1 MGALSKL
8 IAKELT
14 EAFEGVT
21 FKGRT
26 PDLTIPKSKM
36 NPLVQTREPGTES
49 VDEKGFYQ
57 STFYSPVV
65 NTLEQMSI
73 GKKGTKG
80 ENISAFLNKRAPNV
94 AKAELDSFDLDL
106 DPKRLYSREEALNIA
121 REKGTDRYTVDTLYP
136 PSTDVYRSIQR
147 QQILDREVNYVVHQ
161 LQANK
166 DLVSP
171 KDAKFMHYGG
181 AKNLGHSRSSIRQNY
196 FDPEDMYLLVEEAQ
210 SDLSTFISK
219 VAKRG
224 VRTNPK
230 LAKEKKEAFIKDSI
244 LDLEEMLENIEDITL
259 DKDILKTV
267 IKYYNKYHDD
277 KHYLNVKEGTSNYAG
292 FIFRDK
298 VGSAT
303 ERLKDKSKFFREF
316 KNELE
321 EKHSVTIPESR
332 SNTML
337 EIVINALLDNK
348 KVAPTVSENDADGI
362 IINEMS
368 RVHTS
373 MDKNTVSYYRDKF
386 REFETKSPVVSRS
399 DYLKRLLLANISFAK
414 SQGIDK
420 IVIPNY
426 KEIARI
432 RASSISEAMETEAG
446 SEIAKKYEKA
456 KQKGFEEERKFAI
469 DYYERV
475 FKKTYEDSLRK
486 VINELNKESKGTIKV
501 GTRDLLYTG
510 EGAGGGGERTT
521 AGTQLDISY
530 FKFNPQKEELRFNE
544 GGLVKK
550 PGLMQRPS

>member
-1 MGALSKL
+1 MGVLSRL
-8 IAKELT
+8 IAKELGD
-14 EAFEGVT
+14 AFEGVT
-21 FKGRT
+21 SKGRT

-49 VDEKGFYQ
+49 IDEKGFYQ
-57 STFYSPVV
+57 PTFYSPVV

-106 DPKRLYSREEALNIA
+106 DPKRLYSREEVLNIA
-121 REKGTDRYTVDTLYP
+121 REKGTDSYTVDALYP
-136 PSTDVYRSIQR
+136 PSTDIYRSIQR

-166 DLVSP
+166 DLVSTG
-171 KDAKFMHYGG
+171 DASYMHYGG
-181 AKNLGHSRSSIRQNY
+181 AKNLGHSRSSVRQNY
-196 FDPEDMYLLVEEAQ
+196 FDPKDMYLLIEEAQ

-224 VRTNPK
+224 VRKNPK
-230 LAKEKKEAFIKDSI
+230 LAKENKEAFIKDSI
-244 LDLEEMLENIEDITL
+244 VDLKNQLESLEDIDLDEGVLNSINKYYQKFFDDKYYIGNWADISKKETSERLNAKIKAMDDLE
-259 DKDILKTV
+259 
-267 IKYYNKYHDD
+267 
-277 KHYLNVKEGTSNYAG
+277 KE
-292 FIFRDK
+292 
-298 VGSAT
+298 
-303 ERLKDKSKFFREF
+303 LKDKHNIIIAEHARKSIDYMAIDALIQSKKIR
-316 KNELE
+316 
-321 EKHSVTIPESR
+321 PY
-332 SNTML
+332 M
-337 EIVINALLDNK
+337 LDNQ
-348 KVAPTVSENDADGI
+348 ADSLIVDKMGSAYNSI
-362 IINEMS
+362 SNY
-368 RVHTS
+368 TS
-373 MDKNTVSYYRDKF
+373 SYYRDMF
-386 REFETKSPVVSRS
+386 RKFETKSPVVSRS

-456 KQKGFEEERKFAI
+456 KQKGSEEERKFAI

-501 GTRDLLYTG
+501 GTRDLMYTG

-521 AGTQLDISY
+521 AGTQLDISN

-550 PGLMQRPS
+550 PGLMQRLS

>member
-1 MGALSKL
+1 MGALSRL
-8 IAKELT
+8 IAKELSD
-14 EAFEGVT
+14 AFEGVT
-21 FKGRT
+21 SKGRT

-49 VDEKGFYQ
+49 IDKKGFYQ
-57 STFYSPVV
+57 PSFYSPVV

-94 AKAELDSFDLDL
+94 AKAELNSFDLDL
-106 DPKRLYSREEALNIA
+106 DPKRLYSREEVLNIA
-121 REKGTDRYTVDTLYP
+121 REKGTDSYTVDALYP
-136 PSTDVYRSIQR
+136 PSTDIYRSIQR

-166 DLVSP
+166 DLVSTG
-171 KDAKFMHYGG
+171 DASNMHYGG
-181 AKNLGHSRSSIRQNY
+181 AKDI
-196 FDPEDMYLLVEEAQ
+196 YLLIEEAQ

-224 VRTNPK
+224 VRKNPK
-230 LAKEKKEAFIKDSI
+230 LAKENKEAFIKDSI
-244 LDLEEMLENIEDITL
+244 VDLKNQLESLEDIDLDEGVLNSINKYYQKFFDDKYYIGNWADISKKETSERLNAKIKAISDLE
-259 DKDILKTV
+259 
-267 IKYYNKYHDD
+267 
-277 KHYLNVKEGTSNYAG
+277 KE
-292 FIFRDK
+292 
-298 VGSAT
+298 
-303 ERLKDKSKFFREF
+303 LKDK
-316 KNELE
+316 
-321 EKHSVTIPESR
+321 H
-332 SNTML
+332 
-337 EIVINALLDNK
+337 
-348 KVAPTVSENDADGI
+348 GI
-362 IINEMS
+362 IIAEHARESIDYMAIDALTQSKKIRPYMLDNQADSLIVDKMGS
-368 RVHTS
+368 AYDSISNYTS
-373 MDKNTVSYYRDKF
+373 SYYRDMF

-456 KQKGFEEERKFAI
+456 KQKGSEEERKFAI

-501 GTRDLLYTG
+501 GTRDLMYTG

-521 AGTQLDISY
+521 AGTQLDISN

>member
-1 MGALSKL
+1 MGALSRL
-8 IAKELT
+8 IAKELSD
-14 EAFEGVT
+14 AFEGVT
-21 FKGRT
+21 SKGRT

-36 NPLVQTREPGTES
+36 NPLVQTRIPGTES

-94 AKAELDSFDLDL
+94 AKAELDSFNLDL

-121 REKGTDRYTVDTLYP
+121 KEKGTERYTVDTLYP
-136 PSTDVYRSIQR
+136 PSTDVYRNIQR

-166 DLVSP
+166 DLVSTG
-171 KDAKFMHYGG
+171 DASNMHYGG
-181 AKNLGHSRSSIRQNY
+181 AKNLGHSRSSVRQNY
-196 FDPEDMYLLVEEAQ
+196 FDPEDMYLLIEEAQ
-210 SDLSTFISK
+210 SDLATFINK

-224 VRTNPK
+224 VRANPK
-230 LAKEKKEAFIKDSI
+230 LAKENKDAFIKDSI
-244 LDLEEMLENIEDITL
+244 VDFKNQLESLEDIDL
-259 DKDILKTV
+259 DKDVLNTIS
-267 IKYYNKYHDD
+267 KYYLKYYDD
-277 KHYLNVKEGTSNYAG
+277 KYYLGNMSDITSDESIKRIGFQIKAMDDLIKE
-292 FIFRDK
+292 
-298 VGSAT
+298 
-303 ERLKDKSKFFREF
+303 LKDKHGISTKEWARDTILNISTEALVTSKKIRPYMDVDDVDE
-316 KNELE
+316 
-321 EKHSVTIPESR
+321 TIIQSMN
-332 SNTML
+332 S
-337 EIVINALLDNK
+337 IND
-348 KVAPTVSENDADGI
+348 SI
-362 IINEMS
+362 IFHN
-368 RVHTS
+368 
-373 MDKNTVSYYRDKF
+373 NSYYKDMF

-426 KEIARI
+426 KEIARL
-432 RASSISEAMETEAG
+432 RASSISEAMQTEAG
-446 SEIAKKYEKA
+446 SEVAKKYEKA
-456 KQKGFEEERKFAI
+456 RQKGSEEERKFAI

-475 FKKTYEDSLRK
+475 FKKTYGDSLRK

-521 AGTQLDISY
+521 AGTQLDISN

-550 PGLMQRPS
+550 PGLMQRLS

>member
-1 MGALSKL
+1 MGALSRL
-8 IAKELT
+8 IAKELSD
-14 EAFEGVT
+14 AFEGVT
-21 FKGRT
+21 SKGRT

-36 NPLVQTREPGTES
+36 NPLVQTRIPGTES

-57 STFYSPVV
+57 PTFYSPVV

-121 REKGTDRYTVDTLYP
+121 KEKGTDRYTVDTLYP

-166 DLVSP
+166 DLVSTG
-171 KDAKFMHYGG
+171 DASNMHYGG
-181 AKNLGHSRSSIRQNY
+181 AKNLGHSRSSVRQNY
-196 FDPEDMYLLVEEAQ
+196 FDPEDMYLLIEEAQ
-210 SDLSTFISK
+210 SDLATFINK

-224 VRTNPK
+224 VRANPK
-230 LAKEKKEAFIKDSI
+230 LAKENKDAFIKDSI
-244 LDLEEMLENIEDITL
+244 VDFKNQLESLEDIDL
-259 DKDILKTV
+259 DKDVLNTIS
-267 IKYYNKYHDD
+267 KYYLKYYDD
-277 KHYLNVKEGTSNYAG
+277 KYYLGNMSDITSDESIKRIGFQIKAMDDLIKE
-292 FIFRDK
+292 
-298 VGSAT
+298 
-303 ERLKDKSKFFREF
+303 LKDKHGISTKEWARDTILNISTEALVTSKKIRPYMDVDDVDE
-316 KNELE
+316 
-321 EKHSVTIPESR
+321 TIIQSMN
-332 SNTML
+332 S
-337 EIVINALLDNK
+337 IND
-348 KVAPTVSENDADGI
+348 SI
-362 IINEMS
+362 IFHN
-368 RVHTS
+368 
-373 MDKNTVSYYRDKF
+373 NSYYKDMF

-426 KEIARI
+426 KEIARL
-432 RASSISEAMETEAG
+432 RASSISEAMQTEAG
-446 SEIAKKYEKA
+446 SEVAKKYEKA
-456 KQKGFEEERKFAI
+456 RQKGSEEERKFAI

-475 FKKTYEDSLRK
+475 FKKTYGDSLRK

-501 GTRDLLYTG
+501 GTRDLMYTG

-521 AGTQLDISY
+521 AGTQLDISN

>member
-1 MGALSKL
+1 MGALSRL
-8 IAKELT
+8 IAKELSD
-14 EAFEGVT
+14 AFEGVT
-21 FKGRT
+21 SKGRT

-36 NPLVQTREPGTES
+36 NPLVQTRIPGTES

-57 STFYSPVV
+57 PTFYSPVV

-121 REKGTDRYTVDTLYP
+121 KEKGTDRYTVDTLYP

-166 DLVSP
+166 DLVSTG
-171 KDAKFMHYGG
+171 DASNMHYGG
-181 AKNLGHSRSSIRQNY
+181 AKNLGHSRSSVRQNY
-196 FDPEDMYLLVEEAQ
+196 FDPEDMYLLIEEAQ
-210 SDLSTFISK
+210 SDLATFINK

-224 VRTNPK
+224 VRANPK
-230 LAKEKKEAFIKDSI
+230 LAKENKDAFIKDSI
-244 LDLEEMLENIEDITL
+244 VDFKNQLESLEDIDL
-259 DKDILKTV
+259 DKDVLNTIS
-267 IKYYNKYHDD
+267 KYYLKYYDD
-277 KHYLNVKEGTSNYAG
+277 KYYLGNMSDITSDESIKRIGFQIKAMDDLIKE
-292 FIFRDK
+292 
-298 VGSAT
+298 
-303 ERLKDKSKFFREF
+303 LKDKHGISTKEWARDTILNISTEALVTSKKIRPYMDVDDVDE
-316 KNELE
+316 
-321 EKHSVTIPESR
+321 TIIQSMN
-332 SNTML
+332 S
-337 EIVINALLDNK
+337 IND
-348 KVAPTVSENDADGI
+348 SI
-362 IINEMS
+362 IFHN
-368 RVHTS
+368 
-373 MDKNTVSYYRDKF
+373 NSYYKDMF

-426 KEIARI
+426 KEIARL
-432 RASSISEAMETEAG
+432 RASSISEAMQTEAG
-446 SEIAKKYEKA
+446 SEVAKKYEKA
-456 KQKGFEEERKFAI
+456 RQKGSEEERKFAI

-475 FKKTYEDSLRK
+475 FKKTYGDSLRK

-501 GTRDLLYTG
+501 GTRDLMYTG

-521 AGTQLDISY
+521 ASTQLDISN

-550 PGLMQRPS
+550 PGLMQRLS

>member
-1 MGALSKL
+1 MGALSRL

-166 DLVSP
+166 DLVSTG
-171 KDAKFMHYGG
+171 DASNMHYGG
-181 AKNLGHSRSSIRQNY
+181 AKNLGHSRSSVRQNY
-196 FDPEDMYLLVEEAQ
+196 FDPEDMYLLIEEAQ
-210 SDLSTFISK
+210 SDLATFINK

-224 VRTNPK
+224 VRANPK
-230 LAKEKKEAFIKDSI
+230 LAKENKDAFIKDSI
-244 LDLEEMLENIEDITL
+244 VDFKNQLESLEDIDL
-259 DKDILKTV
+259 DEDVLNTIS
-267 IKYYNKYHDD
+267 KYYLKYYDD
-277 KHYLNVKEGTSNYAG
+277 KYYLGNFSDITSDEAIKRSGFKVKAMDDLIKE
-292 FIFRDK
+292 
-298 VGSAT
+298 
-303 ERLKDKSKFFREF
+303 LKDKHGISTKEWASDTILNISTEALITSKKIRPYMD
-316 KNELE
+316 
-321 EKHSVTIPESR
+321 VDDVD
-332 SNTML
+332 
-337 EIVINALLDNK
+337 EIILQNMGSINDSIRFHN
-348 KVAPTVSENDADGI
+348 N
-362 IINEMS
+362 N
-368 RVHTS
+368 
-373 MDKNTVSYYRDKF
+373 YYKDMF

-426 KEIARI
+426 KEIART
-432 RASSISEAMETEAG
+432 RASSISQAMQTEAG

-521 AGTQLDISY
+521 AGTQLDISN

>member
-1 MGALSKL
+1 MGVLSRL
-8 IAKELT
+8 IAKELGD
-14 EAFEGVT
+14 AFEGVT

-36 NPLVQTREPGTES
+36 NPLVQTRVPGTES

-121 REKGTDRYTVDTLYP
+121 REKGTDTYTVDTLYP

-166 DLVSP
+166 DLVSTG
-171 KDAKFMHYGG
+171 DASNMHYGG
-181 AKNLGHSRSSIRQNY
+181 AKNLGHSRSSVRQNY
-196 FDPEDMYLLVEEAQ
+196 FDPEDMYLLIEEAQ
-210 SDLSTFISK
+210 SDLATFINK

-224 VRTNPK
+224 VRANPK
-230 LAKEKKEAFIKDSI
+230 LAKENKDAFIKDSI
-244 LDLEEMLENIEDITL
+244 VDFKNQLESLEDIDL
-259 DKDILKTV
+259 DEDVLNTIS
-267 IKYYNKYHDD
+267 KYYLKYYDD
-277 KHYLNVKEGTSNYAG
+277 KYYLGNFSDITSDEAIKRSGFKVKAMDDLIKE
-292 FIFRDK
+292 
-298 VGSAT
+298 
-303 ERLKDKSKFFREF
+303 LKDKHGISTKEWASDTILNISTEALMTSKKIRPYMD
-316 KNELE
+316 
-321 EKHSVTIPESR
+321 VDDVD
-332 SNTML
+332 
-337 EIVINALLDNK
+337 EIILQNMGSINDSIRFHN
-348 KVAPTVSENDADGI
+348 N
-362 IINEMS
+362 
-368 RVHTS
+368 
-373 MDKNTVSYYRDKF
+373 SYYKDMF

-426 KEIARI
+426 KEIART
-432 RASSISEAMETEAG
+432 RADSISQAMQTEAG

-456 KQKGFEEERKFAI
+456 KQKGSEAERKFAI

-501 GTRDLLYTG
+501 GTRDLMYTG

-521 AGTQLDISY
+521 AGTQLDISN
-530 FKFNPQKEELRFNE
+530 FKFNPQKQELRFNE

>member
-166 DLVSP
+166 DLVSTG
-171 KDAKFMHYGG
+171 DASNMHYGG
-181 AKNLGHSRSSIRQNY
+181 AKNLGHSRSSVRQNY
-196 FDPEDMYLLVEEAQ
+196 FDPEDMYLLIEEAQ
-210 SDLSTFISK
+210 SDLATFINK

-224 VRTNPK
+224 VRANPK
-230 LAKEKKEAFIKDSI
+230 LAKENKDAFIKDSI
-244 LDLEEMLENIEDITL
+244 VDFKNQLESLEDIDL
-259 DKDILKTV
+259 DEDVLNTIS
-267 IKYYNKYHDD
+267 KYYLKYYDD
-277 KHYLNVKEGTSNYAG
+277 KYYLGNFSDITSDEAIKRSGFKVKAMDDLIKE
-292 FIFRDK
+292 
-298 VGSAT
+298 
-303 ERLKDKSKFFREF
+303 LKDKHGISTKEWASDTILNISTEALITSKKIRPYMD
-316 KNELE
+316 
-321 EKHSVTIPESR
+321 VDDVD
-332 SNTML
+332 
-337 EIVINALLDNK
+337 EIILQNMGSINDSIRFHN
-348 KVAPTVSENDADGI
+348 N
-362 IINEMS
+362 N
-368 RVHTS
+368 
-373 MDKNTVSYYRDKF
+373 YYKDMF

-456 KQKGFEEERKFAI
+456 KQKGSEEERKFAI

-521 AGTQLDISY
+521 AGTQLDISN

>member
-166 DLVSP
+166 DLVSTG
-171 KDAKFMHYGG
+171 DASNMHYGG
-181 AKNLGHSRSSIRQNY
+181 AKNLGHSRSSVRQNY
-196 FDPEDMYLLVEEAQ
+196 FDPEDMYLLIEEAQ
-210 SDLSTFISK
+210 SDLATFINK

-224 VRTNPK
+224 VRANPK
-230 LAKEKKEAFIKDSI
+230 LAKENKDAFIKDSI
-244 LDLEEMLENIEDITL
+244 VDFKNQLESLEDIDL
-259 DKDILKTV
+259 DEDVLNTIS
-267 IKYYNKYHDD
+267 KYYLKYYDD
-277 KHYLNVKEGTSNYAG
+277 KYYLGNFSDITSDEAIKRSGFKVKAMDDLIKE
-292 FIFRDK
+292 
-298 VGSAT
+298 
-303 ERLKDKSKFFREF
+303 LKDKHGISTKEWASDTILNISTEALITSKKIRPYMD
-316 KNELE
+316 
-321 EKHSVTIPESR
+321 VDDVD
-332 SNTML
+332 
-337 EIVINALLDNK
+337 EIILQNMGSINDSIRFHN
-348 KVAPTVSENDADGI
+348 N
-362 IINEMS
+362 N
-368 RVHTS
+368 
-373 MDKNTVSYYRDKF
+373 YYKDMF

-426 KEIARI
+426 KEIART
-432 RASSISEAMETEAG
+432 RASSISQAMQTEAG

-521 AGTQLDISY
+521 AGTQLDISN

>member
-1 MGALSKL
+1 MGALSRL
-8 IAKELT
+8 IAKELSD
-14 EAFEGVT
+14 AFEGVT
-21 FKGRT
+21 SKGRT

-49 VDEKGFYQ
+49 IDKKGFYQ
-57 STFYSPVV
+57 PSFYSPVV

-94 AKAELDSFDLDL
+94 AKAELNSFDLDL
-106 DPKRLYSREEALNIA
+106 DPKRLYSREEVLNIA
-121 REKGTDRYTVDTLYP
+121 REKGTDSYTVDALYP
-136 PSTDVYRSIQR
+136 PSTDIYRSIQR

-166 DLVSP
+166 DLVSTG
-171 KDAKFMHYGG
+171 DASYMHYGG
-181 AKNLGHSRSSIRQNY
+181 AKNLGHSRSSVRQNY
-196 FDPEDMYLLVEEAQ
+196 FDPKDMYLLIEEAQ

-224 VRTNPK
+224 VRKNPK
-230 LAKEKKEAFIKDSI
+230 LAKENKEAFIKDSI
-244 LDLEEMLENIEDITL
+244 VDLKNQLESLEDIDLDEGVLNSINKYYQKFFDDKYYIGNWADISKKETSERLNAKIKAISDLE
-259 DKDILKTV
+259 
-267 IKYYNKYHDD
+267 
-277 KHYLNVKEGTSNYAG
+277 KE
-292 FIFRDK
+292 
-298 VGSAT
+298 
-303 ERLKDKSKFFREF
+303 LKDK
-316 KNELE
+316 
-321 EKHSVTIPESR
+321 H
-332 SNTML
+332 
-337 EIVINALLDNK
+337 
-348 KVAPTVSENDADGI
+348 GI
-362 IINEMS
+362 IIAEHARESIDYMAIDALTQSKKIRPYMLDNQADSLIVDKMGS
-368 RVHTS
+368 AYDSISNYTS
-373 MDKNTVSYYRDKF
+373 SYYRDMF

-456 KQKGFEEERKFAI
+456 KQKGSEEERKFAI

-501 GTRDLLYTG
+501 GTRDLMYTG

-521 AGTQLDISY
+521 AGTQLDISN

-550 PGLMQRPS
+550 PGLMQRLS

>member
-1 MGALSKL
+1 MGALSRL
-8 IAKELT
+8 LAKELSD
-14 EAFEGVT
+14 AFEGVT

-36 NPLVQTREPGTES
+36 NPLVQTRIPGTES
-49 VDEKGFYQ
+49 IDEKGFYQ

-121 REKGTDRYTVDTLYP
+121 KEKGTERYTVDTLYP
-136 PSTDVYRSIQR
+136 PSTDVYRNIQR

-171 KDAKFMHYGG
+171 KDSKFMHYGG
-181 AKNLGHSRSSIRQNY
+181 AKNLGHSRSSVRQNY
-196 FDPEDMYLLVEEAQ
+196 FDPEDIYLLIEEAQ
-210 SDLSTFISK
+210 SDLSTLISK

-230 LAKEKKEAFIKDSI
+230 LAKENKEAFIKDSI
-244 LDLEEMLENIEDITL
+244 LGLENELENTFDITL
-259 DKDILKTV
+259 DKDVLKSV

-277 KHYLNVKEGTSNYAG
+277 KHYVNVKEGTSNYAG

-321 EKHSVTIPESR
+321 EYHSITIPESR

-337 EIVINALLDNK
+337 EIAINALIPYK
-348 KVAPTVSENDADGI
+348 KVSPTVSWNDADDI

-368 RVHTS
+368 RVHRA
-373 MDKNTVSYYRDKF
+373 MDNNAVSYYRDKF
-386 REFETKSPVVSRS
+386 REFKIKSPVVSRS

-426 KEIARI
+426 KEIARL

-446 SEIAKKYEKA
+446 SEVAKKYEKA
-456 KQKGFEEERKFAI
+456 RQKGSEEERKFAI

-475 FKKTYEDSLRK
+475 FKKTYGDSLRK

-501 GTRDLLYTG
+501 GTRDLMYQDMT
-510 EGAGGGGERTT
+510 GGGGERTT
-521 AGTQLDISY
+521 AGTQLDISN

-550 PGLMQRPS
+550 PGLMQRLS

>member
-1 MGALSKL
+1 MGALSRL
-8 IAKELT
+8 IAKELSD
-14 EAFEGVT
+14 AFEGVT

-49 VDEKGFYQ
+49 IDQKGFYQ
-57 STFYSPVV
+57 PSFYSPVV

-73 GKKGTKG
+73 VKKGTKG

-106 DPKRLYSREEALNIA
+106 DPKRLYSREEVLNIA
-121 REKGTDRYTVDTLYP
+121 REKGTDSYTVDALYP
-136 PSTDVYRSIQR
+136 PSTDIYRNIQR

-166 DLVSP
+166 DLVSTG
-171 KDAKFMHYGG
+171 DASNMHYGG
-181 AKNLGHSRSSIRQNY
+181 AKNLGHSRSSVRQNY
-196 FDPEDMYLLVEEAQ
+196 FDPEDMYLLIEEAQ
-210 SDLSTFISK
+210 SDLATFINK

-224 VRTNPK
+224 VRANPK
-230 LAKEKKEAFIKDSI
+230 LAKENKDAFIKDSI
-244 LDLEEMLENIEDITL
+244 VDFKNQLESLEDIDL
-259 DKDILKTV
+259 DEDVLNTIS
-267 IKYYNKYHDD
+267 KYYLKYYDD
-277 KHYLNVKEGTSNYAG
+277 KYYLGNMSDITSDEAIKRSGFKVKAMDDLIKE
-292 FIFRDK
+292 
-298 VGSAT
+298 
-303 ERLKDKSKFFREF
+303 LKDKHGISTKEWASDTILNISTEALITSKKIRPYMD
-316 KNELE
+316 
-321 EKHSVTIPESR
+321 VDDVD
-332 SNTML
+332 
-337 EIVINALLDNK
+337 EIILQNMGSINDSIRFHN
-348 KVAPTVSENDADGI
+348 N
-362 IINEMS
+362 
-368 RVHTS
+368 
-373 MDKNTVSYYRDKF
+373 SYYKDMF

-426 KEIARI
+426 KEIART
-432 RASSISEAMETEAG
+432 RADSISQAMQTEAG

-456 KQKGFEEERKFAI
+456 KQKGSEAERKFAI

-501 GTRDLLYTG
+501 GTRDLMYTG

-521 AGTQLDISY
+521 AGTQLDISN

-550 PGLMQRPS
+550 PGLMQRLS

>member
-36 NPLVQTREPGTES
+36 NPLVQTRKPGTES

-277 KHYLNVKEGTSNYAG
+277 KHYLNVK
-292 FIFRDK
+292 
-298 VGSAT
+298 
-303 ERLKDKSKFFREF
+303 
-316 KNELE
+316 
-321 EKHSVTIPESR
+321 
-332 SNTML
+332 
-337 EIVINALLDNK
+337 
-348 KVAPTVSENDADGI
+348 
-362 IINEMS
+362 
-368 RVHTS
+368 
-373 MDKNTVSYYRDKF
+373 
-386 REFETKSPVVSRS
+386 
-399 DYLKRLLLANISFAK
+399 
-414 SQGIDK
+414 
-420 IVIPNY
+420 
-426 KEIARI
+426 
-432 RASSISEAMETEAG
+432 
-446 SEIAKKYEKA
+446 
-456 KQKGFEEERKFAI
+456 
-469 DYYERV
+469 
-475 FKKTYEDSLRK
+475 
-486 VINELNKESKGTIKV
+486 
-501 GTRDLLYTG
+501 
-510 EGAGGGGERTT
+510 
-521 AGTQLDISY
+521 
-530 FKFNPQKEELRFNE
+530 
-544 GGLVKK
+544 
-550 PGLMQRPS
+550 